1 MSLTF
6 RRSGHLLEEQIFLS
20 GEMTNC
26 GKCESRGAAVNY
38 ASTAGARRCLE
49 VQAGPEARLGRL
61 VLFSGYFKSSGEEMA
76 RKYNPE

>member
-1 MSLTF
+1 MSRTF
-6 RRSGHLLEEQIFLS
+6 IRRGHLLEEQIFLS
-20 GEMTNC
+20 GEMTNY

-49 VQAGPEARLGRL
+49 TQAGPGARLGSL
-61 VLFSGYFKSSGEEMA
+61 VLFSGYFGEEMA